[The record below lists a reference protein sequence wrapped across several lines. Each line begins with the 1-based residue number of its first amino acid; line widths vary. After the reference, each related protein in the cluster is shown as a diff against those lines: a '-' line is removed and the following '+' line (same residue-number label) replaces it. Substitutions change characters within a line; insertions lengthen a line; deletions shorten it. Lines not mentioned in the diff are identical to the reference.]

1 MIGLHHSPLIGTIKK
16 YLDKCTPEQ
25 TVFLYVPYVKTSV
38 LAEMIPDIKGS
49 VVIVT
54 TWEPADILSG
64 SSDLELY
71 PFCKE
76 HGFTLYVS
84 KGLHLKIYSMDLT
97 SCILAT
103 GNISRNGLL
112 PGGNHEA
119 AVMVDHLTVDD
130 RLFLTGIL
138 RSARL
143 VDDKVHMDLMTWCEK
158 NMRETSEIPSFDDIV
173 AEPTCDDFSVASLPM
188 TRSVDE
194 LVLGYTRM
202 SQGLEPSDDAET
214 AACILHDLAN
224 YGIGTGMPKQ
234 VFVMALT
241 RRFFAHPFIN
251 KIDEFINPEAY
262 FGRIKEWIQ
271 DNCTDVPVPS
281 RREITGNVQVLLEW
295 FVNLGE
301 GKYVIDVP
309 GRHSQRIRKINS

>member
-1 MIGLHHSPLIGTIKK
+1 MIGLHHSPLMSTVKK
-16 YLDKCTPEQ
+16 YLDKCSPEQ
-25 TVFLYVPYVKTSV
+25 TVFLFVPYVKTPV
-38 LAEMIPDIKGS
+38 LAEMICDIKGD

-76 HGFTLYVS
+76 HRIALYVS
-84 KGLHLKIYSMDLT
+84 RGLHLKIYSIDLV

-112 PGGNHEA
+112 PSGNHEA
-119 AVMVDHLTVDD
+119 AVTVNRLTVDD

-138 RSARL
+138 RNARL
-143 VDDKVHMDLMTWCEK
+143 VDDKTHVDLLEWCKENK
-158 NMRETSEIPSFDDIV
+158 KKPDKTPSFDEIV
-173 AEPTCDDFSVASLPM
+173 SEPTPDDFSVASLPM
-188 TRSVDE
+188 TRNIDE
-194 LVLGYTRM
+194 LVLGYIRI
-202 SQGLEPSDDAET
+202 SQGLEPSDDPET
-214 AACILHDLAN
+214 TACVFHDLAN
-224 YGIGTGMPKQ
+224 YDIETRMSKEA
-234 VFVMALT
+234 FVTELAK
-241 RRFFAHPFIN
+241 RFFAHPFIVR
-251 KIDEFINPEAY
+251 IDEFINPEAY

-281 RREITGNVQVLLEW
+281 RRELTGNVQVLLEW
-295 FVNLGE
+295 FVVLGN

-309 GRHSQRIRKINS
+309 GKHAQRIRKIAY